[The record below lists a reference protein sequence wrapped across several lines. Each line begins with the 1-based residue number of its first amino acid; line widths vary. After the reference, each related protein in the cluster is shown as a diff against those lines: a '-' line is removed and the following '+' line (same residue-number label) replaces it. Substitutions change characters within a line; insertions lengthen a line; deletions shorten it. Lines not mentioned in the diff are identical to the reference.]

1 MARSNPTARTATT
14 RSALTKIFAPHS
26 LDAQRYALYRSG
38 MALPEIAA
46 RENVKLSTVEKSI
59 EKMKIERELYSKEA
73 VDIAGRRVVLEAM
86 PVAGQSLIEA
96 LTATRDRILSST
108 DDDGN
113 DTTTV
118 IQEADHALRLKALDG
133 LNKLVESLKESV
145 PLVSNSITNQNQQLN
160 AVGISQGGQALS
172 FESLTRQLRE
182 EKGIALETEKKENL
196 ELTGPLPDTIDF
208 ELQEDL
214 DTLAE
219 AEAEEARRL
228 ADKAGQDQSSPKPLT

>member
-38 MALPEIAA
+38 MSLPEIAA

-145 PLVSNSITNQNQQLN
+145 PLVSNSITNQNLQQN

-182 EKGIALETEKKENL
+182 EKGIALETEKKESL
-196 ELTGPLPDTIDF
+196 ELLGPLPDTIDF

-228 ADKAGQDQSSPKPLT
+228 ADKTVEDQSSSKPLT